1 MSDLTLSK
9 QNKYLDPMIEGF
21 DEKNYNDDNNS
32 NKLIT

>member
-9 QNKYLDPMIEGF
+9 RNKYLDPMIEWF
-21 DEKNYNDDNNS
+21 DEKINNDDNSS